1 MSVLQKLTEGV
12 QHRDMQAEGA
22 ALLNKWEATG
32 LLEGLN
38 DGHQKQG
45 MAVLLENQAKE
56 LLREASSMAAGD
68 VEGFAAVAFP
78 IVRRVFGGLIAQD
91 LISVQPMS
99 LPSGLIFFLDFTHE
113 DGRGTMAQGES
124 LYGGGV
130 VGRQIVDGV
139 AANFQETGFYGL
151 GTGRAA
157 AITVSALAG
166 AGTMNNKMTTR
177 ATTDAVDRDNEDFD
191 PDIEGKERIVLRSLA
206 LAANAVQIDPGV
218 PQASLPVPANTSA
231 TDRTQDVC
239 RAINLTNGRIAYL
252 FHASA
257 GATNGTAGPSVAAD
271 DLEAIVLKPARR
283 LAKFTTATSATTGL
297 KEVTG
302 YDRFVYEE
310 LSSGVFAQ
318 SVDVE
323 ATAAQLG
330 ATSAAGTQASL
341 DEVDAE
347 LAARQIQ
354 AVIDNTTLPVAGTR
368 QAAVTLTSANVESL
382 FDGGDDTM
390 RIQGPSRDQLGTGTG
405 LGAIAGADTWALEE
419 PKPGTGNAGSEVGK
433 DSIAEIDIKV
443 DSVAVTAQTKK
454 LKAKWSPEL
463 GQDLNAYHNLDAEVE
478 LTGILSEQIALEIDR
493 ELLGELV
500 RGATAGTRY
509 WSRAPG
515 LFVDSNGQPLGA
527 TSAAPDFTG
536 TVSEWYETLIETIN
550 DVSAQIHRKTLRGGA
565 NFVVC
570 SPEVANILEF
580 TSGFRASVTAD
591 QDRGTIGA
599 VRAGSL
605 SKKFD
610 VYVDPYFLRNV
621 ILVGRKGSSFL
632 ESGYVYAPY
641 VPLQVT
647 PTIFGTEDF
656 VPRKGVMTRYA
667 KKMVRPDMYG
677 LVICRGLLGEE
688 MPN

>member
-1 MSVLQKLTEGV
+1 MSILQKLTEGV
-12 QHRDMQAEGA
+12 QSRDMRAEGT

-32 LLEGLN
+32 LLEGLGN
-38 DGHQKQG
+38 ETQKQG

-78 IVRRVFGGLIAQD
+78 IVRRVFGGLIAND

-99 LPSGLIFFLDFTHE
+99 LPSGLIFFMDFTHNSARF
-113 DGRGTMAQGES
+113 GREAGES
-124 LYGGGV
+124 VYGGGV
-130 VGRQIVDGV
+130 VGKNIIDGV
-139 AANFQETGFYGL
+139 SDRGILEEGFYGL
-151 GTGRAA
+151 GHAYAAATGSATMTTPAAA
-157 AITVSALAG
+157 AIFSSAVANNSNLDYDPDLSTNAVVVVSPVADDFAAADIGRLDPGAARAARLADSGHTGVVAGGDGIQIFQDASNGDVLICALDNNGDPFGNG
-166 AGTMNNKMTTR
+166 ATGNDDLAIAR
-177 ATTDAVDRDNEDFD
+177 LRPVRRLTDAASSN
-191 PDIEGKERIVLRSLA
+191 G
-206 LAANAVQIDPGV
+206 ANGLKTVTHLSKLVFELISITDCG
-218 PQASLPVPANTSA
+218 PVA
-231 TDRTQDVC
+231 
-239 RAINLTNGRIAYL
+239 
-252 FHASA
+252 F
-257 GATNGTAGPSVAAD
+257 GTAA
-271 DLEAIVLKPARR
+271 EA
-283 LAKFTTATSATTGL
+283 
-297 KEVTG
+297 VTR
-302 YDRFVYEE
+302 D
-310 LSSGVFAQ
+310 
-318 SVDVE
+318 
-323 ATAAQLG
+323 
-330 ATSAAGTQASL
+330 AAGT
-341 DEVDAE
+341 
-347 LAARQIQ
+347 
-354 AVIDNTTLPVAGTR
+354 P
-368 QAAVTLTSANVESL
+368 VTLTDAMATATAVAVAASTFVLQIPIRDTLQGSAGNS
-382 FDGGDDTM
+382 
-390 RIQGPSRDQLGTGTG
+390 
-405 LGAIAGADTWALEE
+405 LGAIIGASPWGLEE
-419 PKPGTGNAGSEVGK
+419 PTPAGGSDGADK
-433 DSIAEIDIKV
+433 ASGGGSTQAIPEIDIKV

-454 LKAKWSPEL
+454 LKAKWTPEL

-500 RGATAGTRY
+500 DGAKAGTRY

-515 LFVDSNGQPLGA
+515 LFVNSSGTEIGA
-527 TSAAPDFTG
+527 SSAAPDFTG

-599 VRAGSL
+599 VKSGSL

-621 ILVGRKGSSFL
+621 LLVGRKGSSFL

-677 LVICRGLLGEE
+677 LVIVRGLLGEAGATA
-688 MPN
+688 

>member
-1 MSVLQKLTEGV
+1 MSVLQRLTEGV
-12 QHRDMQAEGA
+12 VTRDVRKEGE
-22 ALLNKWEATG
+22 ALLTKWEQTG
-32 LLEGLN
+32 LLEGLT
-38 DGHQKQG
+38 DGQQKQG

-78 IVRRVFGGLIAQD
+78 IVRRVFGGLIAND
-91 LISVQPMS
+91 LVSVQPMS
-99 LPSGLIFFLDFTHE
+99 LPSGLIFFLDFTHANTKGGATAG
-113 DGRGTMAQGES
+113 DS
-124 LYGGGV
+124 VYGGNVVARGLTGGV
-130 VGRQIVDGV
+130 NLSPANLGIAGGHYNLGHANAAPTGSNGATVEFSAPAA
-139 AANFQETGFYGL
+139 AANGLTFALTASAVSDIKL
-151 GTGRAA
+151 GTSTAHKNMLKVIRHDADL
-157 AITVSALAG
+157 LANDD
-166 AGTMNNKMTTR
+166 TQIS
-177 ATTDAVDRDNEDFD
+177 V
-191 PDIEGKERIVLRSLA
+191 LA
-206 LAANAVQIDPGV
+206 LS
-218 PQASLPVPANTSA
+218 ASL
-231 TDRTQDVC
+231 
-239 RAINLTNGRIAYL
+239 IA
-252 FHASA
+252 
-257 GATNGTAGPSVAAD
+257 GD
-271 DLEAIVLKPARR
+271 
-283 LAKFTTATSATTGL
+283 
-297 KEVTG
+297 
-302 YDRFVYEE
+302 
-310 LSSGVFAQ
+310 
-318 SVDVE
+318 
-323 ATAAQLG
+323 
-330 ATSAAGTQASL
+330 L
-341 DEVDAE
+341 DE
-347 LAARQIQ
+347 
-354 AVIDNTTLPVAGTR
+354 IDDKMLHS
-368 QAAVTLTSANVESL
+368 VTLTMAAGSVVRRLTQKDADGNLLIVVARDGGAPSPATTAAAAGRDQTAGQIEYAISDSFTQGAGQPGSVVGTDPWGL
-382 FDGGDDTM
+382 EGASNAAGNFDG
-390 RIQGPSRDQLGTGTG
+390 SARD
-405 LGAIAGADTWALEE
+405 
-419 PKPGTGNAGSEVGK
+419 VM
-433 DSIAEIDIKV
+433 AEIDIKV
-443 DSVAVTAQTKK
+443 DSIAVTAQTKK

-515 LFVDSNGQPLGA
+515 LFVDSNGNEVGA
-527 TSAAPDFTG
+527 NTAAPDFTG

-580 TSGFRASVTAD
+580 TSGFRAAVTAD

-632 ESGYVYAPY
+632 ESGFVYAPY

-677 LVICRGLLGEE
+677 LVVVRGLLGESGA
-688 MPN
+688 